1 MSGSATILVVD
12 DEILVRTLLRKT
24 LASRGFQILEAATG
38 EEALSTARNHE
49 GPIDLLLTDI
59 RMPGLSGWQ
68 VAAEFRPMYPDAR
81 IIFMSGFSDEARN
94 VLEAGEAFIEKPF
107 KNQVMLD
114 AVQNLLDQPV
124 VKRPPAVATTTW
136 VPPVEAPKGVAAAA
150 AIEASASLR
159 TAPPARREGQLGGW
173 NPAGQENRKVT
184 DKLMQLEWQLVR
196 RHR

>member
-12 DEILVRTLLRKT
+12 DEILVRTLLRKS
-24 LASRGFQILEAATG
+24 LAARGFQILEAGTG
-38 EEALSTARNHE
+38 EEALSVARDHV

-59 RMPGLSGWQ
+59 RMPGVSGWQ

-81 IIFMSGFSDEARN
+81 IIFMSGFSDEVRN
-94 VLEAGEAFIEKPF
+94 GLQAGEAFVEKPF

-114 AVQNLLDQPV
+114 AVQNLLDEPV
-124 VKRPPAVATTTW
+124 AKRPQAVATNTSW
-136 VPPVEAPKGVAAAA
+136 VPPAESQKSVGVAT
-150 AIEASASLR
+150 IEASASPR
-159 TAPPARREGQLGGW
+159 PIPVARKEGQVGGW